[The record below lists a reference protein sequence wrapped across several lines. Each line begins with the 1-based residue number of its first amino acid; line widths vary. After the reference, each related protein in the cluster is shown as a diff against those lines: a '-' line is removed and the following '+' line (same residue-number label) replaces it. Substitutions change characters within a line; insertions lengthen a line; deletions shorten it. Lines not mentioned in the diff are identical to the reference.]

1 MKTHHFWYSK
11 GQKEIGQKFMPQS
24 SHCEVLIPGTAR
36 FVTYTECST
45 KKKPSGKWDDYIYLG
60 NVPGKDFW
68 KSLRIDGVRQGQD
81 K

>member
-45 KKKPSGKWDDYIYLG
+45 KKKPSGKWDD
-60 NVPGKDFW
+60 
-68 KSLRIDGVRQGQD
+68 
-81 K
+81 